1 MSSFGVSLPPLY
13 ISSLFFLLVACSSRE
28 PLSPPSVPD
37 YTVYVNPFIG
47 TQTDETGALSGS
59 TFPGATM
66 PQGMVQLSPETEQM
80 VTWDPCCGYD
90 YNKDRIYGFTHTH
103 LSGTGCTDL
112 IDVSLMPVASEVTPD
127 QLKAADFSQSFT
139 HDKESARPG
148 YYQVLLQESGIN
160 VELSATVRT
169 GIHRYTFPDG
179 QPQTV
184 VLDLDRGTYRGEAYY
199 SGRRT
204 YDIIQSQLRL
214 VNDHTVEGYRVITGW
229 AKLRKVYFRAE
240 FSRPFLQH
248 LLMDGGRNA
257 GKSDVVNGRCLRT
270 ALTFDPND
278 GQELTVKVAISPVD
292 GDGARKNMLA
302 EAASWC
308 FDEYAKAAHDTWQQA
323 LSCID
328 IEGTD
333 EQKTIFYTGLYHVLM
348 QPNTMSDVDGRY
360 MDTNFEIK
368 QLTAA
373 PSTPA
378 SPSMVSPSSASA
390 SSTASTSPSSSSN
403 TSSSSPANTS
413 SPAKASPSSP
423 SSECSTVLPSSYH
436 STFSLWDTFRAAH
449 PLYTLIAPD
458 LAAQFVRDMILHH
471 QTYGYLPIWDL
482 WGQDN
487 YCMIGNHAIPVLADA
502 ILAELP
508 GIDVEAAYQA
518 MVESSTRSHP
528 NSPFEIWEQYGYY
541 PQTLQGTSVSIT
553 LEQCFD
559 DACVAA
565 VAKKLGRTGDYKR
578 FHRRSLFYKNLF
590 DSETGFFRPKDEN
603 DNWLPGFDPLSYEQ
617 PCFVEGN
624 AWQYMWF
631 VPQDPQG
638 LIDLFGSKEAFL
650 KKLDENFTLTATS
663 GEVNGNASG
672 FIGQYAHG
680 NEPSH
685 HTVYLYNFAGRPERT
700 QELVEQ
706 VRSQFYRA
714 TPCGYAG
721 NDDCGQMSAW
731 YIFSAL
737 GFYPFNAGAAEY
749 VIGTPLFSRA
759 TLHLAGGKDFTI
771 LATNKTADRIHVK
784 SLKLNG
790 QPLDGFILT
799 HQQIAAGGTLEFE
812 MK

>member
-1 MSSFGVSLPPLY
+1 MNKLLKATLLTLP
-13 ISSLFFLLVACSSRE
+13 LFVAACTSNTQTSQTE
-28 PLSPPSVPD
+28 EPD

-90 YNKDRIYGFTHTH
+90 YNKDKIYGFTHTH

-112 IDVSLMPVASEVTPD
+112 IDISLMPVSAAVTPD
-127 QLKAADFSQSFT
+127 QLIAADFSQHFS
-139 HDKESARPG
+139 HEGEAARPG
-148 YYQVLLQESGIN
+148 YYMVDLQESGVK
-160 VELSATVRT
+160 VELSATTRT
-169 GIHRYTFPDG
+169 GIHRYTFPKG
-179 QPQTV
+179 RPQTV

-204 YDIIQSQLRL
+204 YDIIQSQLRI
-214 VNDHTVEGYRVITGW
+214 VDERTVEGYRVITGW

-240 FSRPFLQH
+240 FSRPIAER

-257 GKSDVVNGRCLRT
+257 GGSEVVNGRCLRT
-270 ALTFDPND
+270 ALSFNPDE
-278 GQELTVKVAISPVD
+278 GEELTIKVAISPVD
-292 GDGARKNMLA
+292 NDGARKNMLA
-302 EAASWC
+302 EAEGWD
-308 FDEYAKAAHDTWQQA
+308 FDAYVKAAHDTWQHE
-323 LSCID
+323 LSRID
-328 IEGTD
+328 VEGTD
-333 EQKTIFYTGLYHVLM
+333 DEKTIFYTGLYHVLM

-368 QLTAA
+368 QM
-373 PSTPA
+373 PEGQ
-378 SPSMVSPSSASA
+378 V
-390 SSTASTSPSSSSN
+390 
-403 TSSSSPANTS
+403 
-413 SPAKASPSSP
+413 
-423 SSECSTVLPSSYH
+423 YH

-458 LAAQFVRDMILHH
+458 VAAQFVRDMILHH
-471 QTYGYLPIWDL
+471 KTYGYLPIWDL

-487 YCMIGNHAIPVLADA
+487 YCMIGNHAIPVIADA

-508 GIDVEAAYQA
+508 GIDVEETYQA

-528 NSPFEIWEQYGYY
+528 NSPFEVWEQYGYL
-541 PQTLQGTSVSIT
+541 PQTLQNTSVSIT

-565 VAKKLGRTGDYKR
+565 VAKKLGRTDDYER
-578 FHRRSLFYKNLF
+578 FYRRSMFYKNLF
-590 DSETGFFRPKDEN
+590 DAESGFFRPKDEKGE
-603 DNWLPGFDPLSYEQ
+603 WIEGFDPLSYEQ

-631 VPQDPQG
+631 VPHDPNG
-638 LIDLFGSKEAFL
+638 LIQLFGSQDNFL
-650 KKLDENFTLTATS
+650 RKLDENFSLTATS

-706 VRSQFYRA
+706 VRREFYRA

-737 GFYPFNAGAAEY
+737 GFYPFHAGAAEY
-749 VIGTPLFSRA
+749 VLGTPLFTKA
-759 TLHLAGGKDFTI
+759 TLHLAGGRDFVI
-771 LATNKTADRIHVK
+771 FAPNKTPERIHVK
-784 SLKLNG
+784 SVQLNG
-790 QPLDGFILT
+790 KPLDGLT
-799 HQQIAAGGTLEFE
+799 ITHRQLMAGGALEFT
-812 MK
+812 MKED

>member
-1 MSSFGVSLPPLY
+1 MKTKNILLAIATALCATSLQAEAQN
-13 ISSLFFLLVACSSRE
+13 SGSKVEGA
-28 PLSPPSVPD
+28 D
-37 YTVYVNPFIG
+37 YTVFVNPFIG

-66 PQGMVQLSPETEQM
+66 PQGMVQLSPETENM
-80 VTWDPCCGYD
+80 VTWDPCSGYD

-112 IDVSLMPVASEVTPD
+112 IDVSLMPLSSEVTPELL
-127 QLKAADFSQSFT
+127 QAADFSQTYS
-139 HDKESARPG
+139 HEAEAARPG
-148 YYQVLLQESGIN
+148 YYMVQLQESGVR
-160 VELSATVRT
+160 VELSATTRT
-169 GIHRYTFPDG
+169 GVHLYTFPAG
-179 QPQTV
+179 RPQSV
-184 VLDLDRGTYRGEAYY
+184 VLDLNRGTYRGEAYY

-204 YDIIQSQLRL
+204 YDIIQSQLRI
-214 VNDHTVEGYRVITGW
+214 VDNRTIEGYRVITGW

-240 FSRPFLQH
+240 FSRPFRSR
-248 LLMDGGRNA
+248 LLMDGERNA
-257 GKSDVVNGRCLRT
+257 GGSDVVNGRCLRA
-270 ALTFDPND
+270 ALTFDP
-278 GQELTVKVAISPVD
+278 QEDEQLTVKVAISPVD
-292 GDGARKNMLA
+292 AQGARQNMLA
-302 EAASWC
+302 EAASWN
-308 FDEYAKAAHDTWQQA
+308 FGDYTRAAHDTWQRELQR
-323 LSCID
+323 ID

-368 QLTAA
+368 QLGGGQR
-373 PSTPA
+373 PA
-378 SPSMVSPSSASA
+378 V
-390 SSTASTSPSSSSN
+390 SSSS
-403 TSSSSPANTS
+403 TPQA
-413 SPAKASPSSP
+413 
-423 SSECSTVLPSSYH
+423 YH

-458 LAAQFVRDMILHH
+458 IAAQFVRDMVLHH
-471 QTYGYLPIWDL
+471 ETYGYLPIWDL

-508 GIDVEAAYQA
+508 GVDVEAAYRA

-528 NSPFEIWEQYGYY
+528 NSPFEVWEQYGYM
-541 PQTLQGTSVSIT
+541 PQTLQNTSVSIT
-553 LEQCFD
+553 MEQAFD

-565 VAKKLGRTGDYKR
+565 VAKKLGRQEDYER
-578 FHRRSLFYKNLF
+578 FHRRSLFYRNLF
-590 DSETGFFRPKDEN
+590 DPATGFFRPKDEKGQ
-603 DNWLPGFDPLSYEQ
+603 WLADFDPLSYEQ

-631 VPQDPQG
+631 VPHDPEG
-638 LIDLFGSKEAFL
+638 LINLFGSKEAFL
-650 KKLDENFTLTATS
+650 KKLDENFALTATS

-685 HTVYLYNFAGRPERT
+685 HTVYLYNFAGKPART

-706 VRSQFYRA
+706 VRSSFYRA

-731 YIFSAL
+731 YIFSSL
-737 GFYPFNAGAAEY
+737 GFYPFHAGSATY
-749 VIGTPLFSRA
+749 VIGTPLFRRA
-759 TLHLAGGKDFTI
+759 VLHLAGGKDFVI
-771 LATNKTADRIHVK
+771 SAPNKTPGRIHVK
-784 SLKLNG
+784 RVRLNG
-790 QPLDGFILT
+790 KPLPDLTLT
-799 HQQIAAGGTLEFE
+799 HQQLMAGGTLEFIL
-812 MK
+812 K

>member
-1 MSSFGVSLPPLY
+1 MKT
-13 ISSLFFLLVACSSRE
+13 INILLIIATALCTTGLQAEAQTTGNNERT
-28 PLSPPSVPD
+28 PD
-37 YTVYVNPFIG
+37 YTVFVNPFIG

-66 PQGMVQLSPETEQM
+66 PQGMVQLSPETENM
-80 VTWDPCCGYD
+80 VTWDPCSGYD

-112 IDVSLMPVASEVTPD
+112 IDVSLMPLSAEVTPE
-127 QLKAADFSQSFT
+127 QLQAGDFGQTYS
-139 HDKESARPG
+139 HEAEAARPG
-148 YYQVLLQESGIN
+148 YYMVQLQESGVR

-169 GIHRYTFPDG
+169 GVHLYTFPAG
-179 QPQTV
+179 RPQSV
-184 VLDLDRGTYRGEAYY
+184 VLDLNRGTYRGEAYY
-199 SGRRT
+199 TGRRT
-204 YDIIQSQLRL
+204 YDIIRSQLRF
-214 VNDHTVEGYRVITGW
+214 VDERTIEGYRVITGW

-240 FSRPFLQH
+240 FSRPFRSR

-257 GKSDVVNGRCLRT
+257 GGSDVVNGRCLRA
-270 ALTFDPND
+270 ALTFDAQEG
-278 GQELTVKVAISPVD
+278 GQLTVKVAISPVD
-292 GDGARKNMLA
+292 ARGARQNMQS
-302 EAASWC
+302 EAASWN
-308 FDEYAKAAHDTWQQA
+308 FSDYTTAAHDAWQRELQR
-323 LSCID
+323 ID

-360 MDTNFEIK
+360 MDTNYEIK
-368 QLTAA
+368 QM
-373 PSTPA
+373 PA
-378 SPSMVSPSSASA
+378 GQV
-390 SSTASTSPSSSSN
+390 
-403 TSSSSPANTS
+403 
-413 SPAKASPSSP
+413 
-423 SSECSTVLPSSYH
+423 YH

-458 LAAQFVRDMILHH
+458 IAAQFVRDMVLHH
-471 QTYGYLPIWDL
+471 ETYGYLPIWDL

-508 GIDVEAAYQA
+508 GVDFEAAYRA

-528 NSPFEIWEQYGYY
+528 NSPFEVWEQYGYM
-541 PQTLQGTSVSIT
+541 PQTLQNTSVSIT
-553 LEQCFD
+553 LEQAFD

-565 VAKKLGRTGDYKR
+565 VAKKLGRQEDYER
-578 FHRRSLFYKNLF
+578 FHRRSLFYRNLF
-590 DSETGFFRPKDEN
+590 DPATGFFRPKDEKGQ
-603 DNWLPGFDPLSYEQ
+603 WLADFDPLSYEQ

-631 VPQDPQG
+631 VPHDPEG
-638 LIDLFGSKEAFL
+638 LISLFGSREAFL
-650 KKLDENFTLTATS
+650 KKLDENFSLTATS

-685 HTVYLYNFAGRPERT
+685 HTVYLYNFAGKPART

-706 VRSQFYRA
+706 VRSSFYRA

-731 YIFSAL
+731 YIFSSL
-737 GFYPFNAGAAEY
+737 GFYPFHAGSATY
-749 VIGTPLFSRA
+749 VIGTPLFRRA
-759 TLHLAGGKDFTI
+759 VLHLAGGRDFVI
-771 LATNKTADRIHVK
+771 SAPNKTPSRIHVK
-784 SLKLNG
+784 SVRLNG
-790 QPLDGFILT
+790 KPLPDLTLT
-799 HQQIAAGGTLEFE
+799 HQQIMAGGTLEFT